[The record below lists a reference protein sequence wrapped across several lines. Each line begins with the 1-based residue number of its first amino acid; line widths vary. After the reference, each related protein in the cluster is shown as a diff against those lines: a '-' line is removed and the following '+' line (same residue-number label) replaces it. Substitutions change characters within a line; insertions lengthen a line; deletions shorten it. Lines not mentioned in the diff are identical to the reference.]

1 MKCEKKQSFSVLYHS
16 QIDGKNGYLFVL
28 SGVSSDRYKT
38 AKDTIISE
46 FEKIK
51 AGDFTEEK
59 LELAE
64 KVIISHRYESEDR
77 PKKYYRDYA

>member
-1 MKCEKKQSFSVLYHS
+1 MAKW
-16 QIDGKNGYLFVL
+16 LFICFEW
-28 SGVSSDRYKT
+28 VSSDKYET

-59 LELAE
+59 LELA
-64 KVIISHRYESEDR
+64 
-77 PKKYYRDYA
+77 KK